1 MTATTSQPLIITK
14 DLLRK
19 WHACSDG
26 YAWFARRFPG
36 GATYVEVQ
44 RALRADGR
52 CADAQWLAANVS
64 ARLFRHPQ
72 FASEWAEDLALAT
85 SELIEQ
91 TDPAAIVQSSS
102 ASCAQIGSSGYRAQI
117 GSSGNYAQIG
127 SSGYRAQIGS
137 IGYYAQIGSSGNDAR
152 IASSGN
158 DAQIGSSG
166 NYARIASSGNDARIG
181 SSGDYARIGS
191 SGNDAR
197 INAEGS
203 GSVVVCAGYRAVAR
217 AGSNGAIALTWLDG
231 IRHRIA
237 VGYVGEGLKA
247 DTWYGLDETGQ
258 FVEVEVPE

>member
-117 GSSGNYAQIG
+117 GS
-127 SSGYRAQIGS
+127 

-166 NYARIASSGNDARIG
+166 NYARIASIGDYAQIG

>member
-1 MTATTSQPLIITK
+1 MTAPLIITK

-19 WHACSDG
+19 WRACSDG

-52 CADAQWLAANVS
+52 CADAQWLAENVS

-102 ASCAQIGSSGYRAQI
+102 APCAQIGSSGYRAQI
-117 GSSGNYAQIG
+117 GSSGNC
-127 SSGYRAQIGS
+127 
-137 IGYYAQIGSSGNDAR
+137 
-152 IASSGN
+152 
-158 DAQIGSSG
+158 AQIGSSG
-166 NYARIASSGNDARIG
+166 NYARIASSGNDAQIG

>member
-19 WHACSDG
+19 WRACSDG

-36 GATYVEVQ
+36 GANYVEVQ
-44 RALRADGR
+44 RALRADVR
-52 CADAQWLAANVS
+52 CADAQWLAENVS

-72 FASEWAEDLALAT
+72 FASEWAEDL
-85 SELIEQ
+85 
-91 TDPAAIVQSSS
+91 DPAAIVQSSS
-102 ASCAQIGSSGYRAQI
+102 DPCAQIGSSGYRA
-117 GSSGNYAQIG
+117 
-127 SSGYRAQIGS
+127 
-137 IGYYAQIGSSGNDAR
+137 R
-152 IASSGN
+152 IASSG
-158 DAQIGSSG
+158 DYAQIGSSG

-191 SGNDAR
+191 SGNDVR

-203 GSVVVCAGYRAVAR
+203 RSVVVCAGYRAVAR

>member
-1 MTATTSQPLIITK
+1 MTAPLIITK

-19 WHACSDG
+19 WRACSDG

-36 GATYVEVQ
+36 GANYVEVQ
-44 RALRADGR
+44 RALRADVR
-52 CADAQWLAANVS
+52 CADAQWLAENVS

-72 FASEWAEDLALAT
+72 FASEWAEDL
-85 SELIEQ
+85 
-91 TDPAAIVQSSS
+91 DPAAIVQSSS
-102 ASCAQIGSSGYRAQI
+102 DPCAQIGSSGYRARI
-117 GSSGNYAQIG
+117 ASSGD
-127 SSGYRAQIGS
+127 
-137 IGYYAQIGSSGNDAR
+137 YAQIGSSGNCAQ
-152 IASSGN
+152 IGSSG
-158 DAQIGSSG
+158 DYAQIGSSG

-191 SGNDAR
+191 SGNDVR

-203 GSVVVCAGYRAVAR
+203 RSVVVCAGYRAVAR

>member
-19 WHACSDG
+19 WRACSDG

-102 ASCAQIGSSGYRAQI
+102 APC
-117 GSSGNYAQIG
+117 
-127 SSGYRAQIGS
+127 
-137 IGYYAQIGSSGNDAR
+137 
-152 IASSGN
+152 
-158 DAQIGSSG
+158 AQIGSSG
-166 NYARIASSGNDARIG
+166 NYARIGSSGNYARIGSSGNCAQIGSSGDYAQIG

-258 FVEVEVPE
+258 FVEVVVPE

>member
-1 MTATTSQPLIITK
+1 MTAPLIITK

-19 WHACSDG
+19 WRACSDG

-36 GATYVEVQ
+36 GANYVEVQ
-44 RALRADGR
+44 RALRADVR
-52 CADAQWLAANVS
+52 CADAQWLAENVS

-72 FASEWAEDLALAT
+72 FASEWAEDL
-85 SELIEQ
+85 
-91 TDPAAIVQSSS
+91 DPAAIVQSSS
-102 ASCAQIGSSGYRAQI
+102 DPCAQIGSSGYRA
-117 GSSGNYAQIG
+117 
-127 SSGYRAQIGS
+127 
-137 IGYYAQIGSSGNDAR
+137 R
-152 IASSGN
+152 IASSG
-158 DAQIGSSG
+158 DYAQIGSSG

-191 SGNDAR
+191 SGNDVR

-203 GSVVVCAGYRAVAR
+203 RSVVVCAGYRAVAR